1 MDSEKSSRKTHCGL
15 ILLVILRS
23 SVIPLNMLV
32 FFDETFRHSREHEG
46 VQFGALCGIAIPE
59 DQLTRVAQDIYQL
72 KLKHLDGEYARER
85 EIHGK
90 ELLKNFA
97 FKLEAR
103 GIASRNLNLVR
114 DIIHYIC
121 LKNLKIFGCVC
132 FEKKHQTFECTNL
145 TALDK
150 TFRFV
155 FERVDIFMKLE
166 HQGEMA
172 SIIFD
177 SRDFGTDQKN
187 AHAITNY
194 FLRSPDGLALDSIVD
209 TPFFAISQSQNIGLQ
224 LADLV
229 TTVIGMRFE
238 SHPAIQPF
246 YSELKRCF
254 FRWKISEK
262 RWGSGLK
269 LMRGG

>member
-1 MDSEKSSRKTHCGL
+1 ML
-15 ILLVILRS
+15 I
-23 SVIPLNMLV
+23 
-32 FFDETFRHSREHEG
+32 FFDETFRHSRKHLG

-59 DQLTRVAQDIYQL
+59 QQLTRVAKDVYQL
-72 KLKHLDGEYARER
+72 KLKHLDAEYARNR
-85 EIHGK
+85 ELHGK

-103 GIASRNLNLVR
+103 GIASRNLDLVR
-114 DIIHYIC
+114 DILQYIRQKD
-121 LKNLKIFGCVC
+121 LRIFGCVC
-132 FEKKHQTFECTNL
+132 FESKHQAFECTNL

-155 FERVDIFMKLE
+155 FERIDMFMKIE
-166 HQGEMA
+166 HKTEMA

-177 SRDFGTDQKN
+177 SRDFGTDRNN
-187 AHAITNY
+187 AHAITNF

-229 TTVIGMRFE
+229 TTIVGMRFE
-238 SHPAIQPF
+238 SHPFIQPF
-246 YSELKRCF
+246 YRELKGCF
-254 FRWKISEK
+254 FRWKINEDQ
-262 RWGSGLK
+262 WGSGLK
-269 LMRGG
+269 VIRGG